1 MEWLDILTDGYNR
14 IPDYVNRI
22 VEGLSRDDL
31 KWMPTKDTNSIGWS
45 IWHGIRGMDAQIA
58 SLAGTEQLYI
68 KDGWAAKFNRPA
80 DPGDTGFGDGPAEL
94 AAFEPPEASV
104 LAGYTEVCVK
114 RAIEY
119 MGTLTAKDLDREL
132 GGHWTPPPTVG
143 VRLVSIME
151 DATIHAAEAAYARG
165 LRQGMGWQ
173 PY

>member
-1 MEWLDILTDGYNR
+1 MEWIDILTDGYNR
-14 IPDYVNRI
+14 VPEYVGRI
-22 VEGLSRDDL
+22 LDGLTYDDM
-31 KWMPTKDTNSIGWS
+31 KWMPSKDSNPIGWS

-68 KDGWAAKFNRPA
+68 KDGWARKFNRPA
-80 DPGDTGFGDGPAEL
+80 DAGDTGFGDGPAEV
-94 AAFEPPEASV
+94 AAFEPPDASV
-104 LAGYTEVCVK
+104 LLGYTEASVK

-119 MGTLTAKDLDREL
+119 MNTLTSKDLDREL

-151 DATIHAAEAAYARG
+151 DAVIHAAEAAYARG